1 MFMRQGVEFIKRKD
15 LCLMQLRTL
24 YSGFLLFLSIPVVA
38 GESKSQDRPLRVAY
52 FGQDIAA
59 VHHLSPAID
68 PDSASVFANIFDSL
82 VHPSLDG
89 EIKPALATSWER
101 TSPTRWEFTLRKGVK
116 FHDGS
121 EFTADDVKFNF
132 DFIRNPENRAGYAGL
147 WSTIKTVE
155 VAANDP
161 YKVIFETVNP
171 DASFLHMMLE
181 FGSIPCAKAIREKG
195 MAEFDKN
202 PIGSGPY
209 RFKTWERGKK
219 IVLERNPNY
228 WDPSMPKIN
237 TIEYLIAPEEKWLS
251 MITKNEVDLVP
262 NLSGRHANKLVM
274 DTQGKAKIIKRR
286 VLISYWFMLR
296 NTGALADKRV
306 RQALNYAINRD
317 EIIKFADYGNGLP
330 LCSLGKRGELGASP
344 EELPCG
350 TDLDKAKALL
360 KEAGYPKGFKMK
372 ILVADSAAAAAKVMR
387 GNLAKIGVDLSLEVV
402 SRTKWTEKVVV
413 HKILN
418 QGKLPDYDGLIN
430 LVDNPVYNMAFHGII
445 FLFSQGPFSMLNSPE
460 FDQRLGQAIGQP
472 DLASHTKALE
482 ILDKYI
488 HEEALMVFTTQRILT
503 VAANSDL
510 SIDTFNQSGHLGR
523 YILSTAEWK
532 K

>member
-1 MFMRQGVEFIKRKD
+1 MKRIAQAFFP
-15 LCLMQLRTL
+15 LIVF
-24 YSGFLLFLSIPVVA
+24 SLSSVLA
-38 GESKSQDRPLRVAY
+38 WSDSKDRPLRVAY

-121 EFTADDVKFNF
+121 DFTADDVKFNF
-132 DFIRNPENRAGYAGL
+132 DYIRDPKNHAGYAGL
-147 WSTIKTVE
+147 WSTIKSVE
-155 VAANDP
+155 VSEKDP
-161 YKVIFETVNP
+161 YKVAFETVHP

-202 PIGSGPY
+202 PIGTGPY
-209 RFKTWERGKK
+209 RFKSWERGKK

-228 WDPSMPKIN
+228 WEPGVAKIN
-237 TIEYLIAPEEKWLS
+237 SIEYVIAPEERWLK
-251 MITKNEVDLVP
+251 MISQGEVDLVP
-262 NLSGRHANKLVM
+262 NLSGRHANKLVE
-274 DTQGKAKIIKRR
+274 DSKGKAKIIKRR
-286 VLISYWFMLR
+286 VLMSYWFMLR
-296 NTGALADKRV
+296 NTGPLADKRV
-306 RQALNYAINRD
+306 RRALNYAINRD
-317 EIIKFADYGNGLP
+317 EIIKFADYGNGVP

-344 EELPCG
+344 DELECG
-350 TDLDKAKALL
+350 TDLKKATELL

-387 GNLAKIGVDLSLEVV
+387 GNLAKIGVDLNLEIV

-418 QGKLPDYDGLIN
+418 QGSLPDYDGLIN

-460 FDQRLGQAIGQP
+460 YDQKLGQAIGQT
-472 DLASHTKALE
+472 DLASHKKALE
-482 ILDKYI
+482 DLDRYI
-488 HEEALMVFTTQRILT
+488 HDEALMVFTTQRILT
-503 VAANSDL
+503 VAASSDL
-510 SIDTFNQSGHLGR
+510 SLETFNLSGHLGR